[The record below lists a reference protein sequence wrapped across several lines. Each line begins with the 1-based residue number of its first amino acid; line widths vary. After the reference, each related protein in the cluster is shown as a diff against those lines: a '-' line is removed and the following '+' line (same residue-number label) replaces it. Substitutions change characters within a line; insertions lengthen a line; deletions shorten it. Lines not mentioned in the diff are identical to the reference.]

1 MRFISANPDRAGG
14 VALAAVG
21 GFLLYQASH
30 LPFGSLRAPDA
41 GFFPITL
48 TGMLCLAGL
57 WIFARSFRVE
67 AASLDF
73 TSRSWAVV
81 GATAALFL
89 YGACVERVGFLL
101 STTLMLLLLMK
112 VFGGIGWGK
121 SLLITVPMVGLT
133 YLGFI
138 ELGVPLPRGIFG
150 LV

>member
-1 MRFISANPDRAGG
+1 VWSISAHPDRVGG
-14 VALAAVG
+14 LVLAAVG
-21 GFLLYQASH
+21 GFLAHHATH

-48 TGMLCLAGL
+48 TVMLCIAGL

-67 AASLDF
+67 AVSLDF

-89 YGACVERVGFLL
+89 YGAFLDRVGFLV
-101 STTLMLLLLMK
+101 STTLMLLLLMR
-112 VFGGIGWGK
+112 VFGGMGWGK
-121 SLLITVPMVGLT
+121 SVLITVPMVAVT

-150 LV
+150 FA